1 MGVVRVVQAGG
12 ALRHFGLE
20 RFYLR
25 GMAACLRRL
34 GLRALAELCEAAA
47 KRTGRHV

>member
-25 GMAACLRRL
+25 GMAFYARRL
-34 GLRALAELCEAAA
+34 GLKPLAWVCEWAA
-47 KRTGRHV
+47 KRTGRR